1 MEDENVKMPMEYS
14 DICPIADK
22 DFHNEMSILVQEPM
36 FQQIVGVLLPDY
48 KYSQLK
54 HVLLSLNSKREFQ
67 LKIMAP
73 FLEGL
78 FAKTG
83 TSLSTSG
90 LDLLDRESPYM
101 FITNH
106 RDIVLDSAQLGY
118 TLIKEGLDS
127 CEIAIGNNLL
137 IYDWITKLVRLNKS
151 FIVKRN
157 LGRIQTMAAAIQL
170 SGYMHA
176 ICTLRLRRSMP
187 PCGLPSVRDVART
200 AMTARKR
207 ASSRC
212 LPTDVATCRSSRA

>member
-1 MEDENVKMPMEYS
+1 MKMPMEYS

-83 TSLSTSG
+83 TSLS
-90 LDLLDRESPYM
+90 
-101 FITNH
+101 
-106 RDIVLDSAQLGY
+106 
-118 TLIKEGLDS
+118 
-127 CEIAIGNNLL
+127 
-137 IYDWITKLVRLNKS
+137 
-151 FIVKRN
+151 
-157 LGRIQTMAAAIQL
+157 
-170 SGYMHA
+170 
-176 ICTLRLRRSMP
+176 
-187 PCGLPSVRDVART
+187 RT
-200 AMTARKR
+200 PTC
-207 ASSRC
+207 S
-212 LPTDVATCRSSRA
+212 LPTTATSCWTVPS